1 MKFDS
6 DAAMRQ
12 APQSVQ
18 HWYFECQERL
28 KTTDPIIL
36 AGAIQACAIDQLSA
50 EISLLNGK
58 LFFGVQ
64 NDFGGVAV
72 NDLSLDDLN
81 DKIAKLESINRSLLQ
96 LTERA
101 IACSRGRRAT
111 DLT

>member
-36 AGAIQACAIDQLSA
+36 AGAIQACAIDQLSS
-50 EISLLNGK
+50 EISMFGNR
-58 LFFGVQ
+58 LFPRIS
-64 NDFGGVAV
+64 
-72 NDLSLDDLN
+72 NDLSDESPN
-81 DKIAKLESINRSLLQ
+81 VNKRIEELEFAAESLLKV
-96 LTERA
+96 LEK
-101 IACSRGRRAT
+101 IVNESRGHQVVTA
-111 DLT
+111 

>member
-50 EISLLNGK
+50 EISLLGAR
-58 LFFGVQ
+58 LFP
-64 NDFGGVAV
+64 NT
-72 NDLSLDDLN
+72 SDDLADESPDLN
-81 DKIAKLESINRSLLQ
+81 KRVAQLESASESLLKVLEKIINQ
-96 LTERA
+96 
-101 IACSRGRRAT
+101 SRGHQVVTA
-111 DLT
+111 